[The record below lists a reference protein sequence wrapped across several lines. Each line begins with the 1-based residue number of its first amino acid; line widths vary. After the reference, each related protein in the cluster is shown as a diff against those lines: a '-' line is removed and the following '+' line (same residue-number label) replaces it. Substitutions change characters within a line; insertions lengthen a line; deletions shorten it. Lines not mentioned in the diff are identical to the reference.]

1 MDCVVDLRVNRENPE
16 EMTLV
21 CSKNYTSPALFI
33 FKGDQVGLFNTSED
47 TFTSQTTVKTWADS
61 LFKLAYAHKKQY
73 RSVLR
78 DIGRL
83 FVPIQLKDGSN
94 YRIEK

>member
-47 TFTSQTTVKTWADS
+47 TFTS
-61 LFKLAYAHKKQY
+61 
-73 RSVLR
+73 
-78 DIGRL
+78 
-83 FVPIQLKDGSN
+83 
-94 YRIEK
+94 